1 MKSTEEFGMN
11 DSNFIKASDMVLRIM
26 KNIDPEQVRQGN
38 KISSLWTQIVESIR
52 SNSING
58 ENIGKNMAS
67 HSRVI
72 DLKNG
77 ILLVEADHPGWIQML
92 GNYKKY
98 ILKGF
103 QMKIPELKIE
113 TLAFRLAR
121 TNAEI
126 SKIHREIDEEKQ
138 RNAEEFRINKEQ
150 KELEKKG
157 FVYKNSGQKKEL
169 PSEIQKMFDDIK
181 NDMLTN
187 SN

>member
-1 MKSTEEFGMN
+1 MKLTEEFGMN
-11 DSNFIKASDMVLRIM
+11 DSNFIKASDMVLRII

-113 TLAFRLAR
+113 TLAFRLAG
-121 TNAEI
+121 TNAE
-126 SKIHREIDEEKQ
+126 SSST
-138 RNAEEFRINKEQ
+138 KEPQ
-150 KELEKKG
+150 LPH
-157 FVYKNSGQKKEL
+157 SGHL
-169 PSEIQKMFDDIK
+169 PKYPAVSYPQFWHTYFDLTFA
-181 NDMLTN
+181 MLY
-187 SN
+187 

>member
-1 MKSTEEFGMN
+1 
-11 DSNFIKASDMVLRIM
+11 M

-113 TLAFRLAR
+113 TLAFRLAG

-150 KELEKKG
+150 KELEKKDL
-157 FVYKNSGQKKEL
+157 FIKILVRKKNYRRKFKKC
-169 PSEIQKMFDDIK
+169 STI
-181 NDMLTN
+181 
-187 SN
+187 

>member
-1 MKSTEEFGMN
+1 M
-11 DSNFIKASDMVLRIM
+11 
-26 KNIDPEQVRQGN
+26 
-38 KISSLWTQIVESIR
+38 
-52 SNSING
+52 
-58 ENIGKNMAS
+58 
-67 HSRVI
+67 
-72 DLKNG
+72 
-77 ILLVEADHPGWIQML
+77 
-92 GNYKKY
+92 
-98 ILKGF
+98 
-103 QMKIPELKIE
+103 
-113 TLAFRLAR
+113 
-121 TNAEI
+121 I

>member
-1 MKSTEEFGMN
+1 MN

-103 QMKIPELKIE
+103 QMKITELKI
-113 TLAFRLAR
+113 
-121 TNAEI
+121 
-126 SKIHREIDEEKQ
+126 EKQ